1 MNPDLEKR
9 IRTVYPTG
17 LLDEPNRRR
26 LHRAKFESA
35 VREAVREI
43 AAATST
49 VCDEFPGCWWEIS
62 RILQFDFILPGPS
75 HEDWECRLDEAQRIA
90 WLRDHRD
97 VYAILTLQVSK
108 VYPAYFFYF
117 NTWRLAG
124 PKDIDHDT
132 YDGLAD
138 PCWAPFFQVLLRRFK
153 SLGLIQLKEDE
164 RAEKIPFV
172 RTEGCGDRSDEGKP
186 ILVPATVHQCLFE
199 EV

>member
-26 LHRAKFESA
+26 LRRAKFESA
-35 VREAVREI
+35 VRESVREI

-49 VCDEFPGCWWEIS
+49 AYKEFPFWWEIS
-62 RILQFDFILPGPS
+62 RILQFDVTLPGPS

-124 PKDIDHDT
+124 PKYIDRDT
-132 YDGLAD
+132 YYGLAD

-153 SLGLIQLKEDE
+153 LLGLIQLKDDE
-164 RAEKIPFV
+164 RGEKVPFV
-172 RTEGCGDRSDEGKP
+172 RTEGCGDGSDEGKP